1 MDKNQIKKFSQ
12 SVVSFNFPSL
22 LEPQHQSWERFSLE
36 RLPELF
42 SEVFPVLDH
51 TGQRWKIEF
60 INCYLDKPN
69 YSSFWEAANKGES
82 YTAPLKANFRV
93 INLRTKQSDKEEIF
107 LLDCPIMTEQ
117 GSFIIN
123 GIERVIVPQLVRSPG
138 VFFDYQE
145 FNGLKYFS
153 AAIIPERGTW
163 LDFQSLKEG
172 IIQTRINRRKNVTA
186 TTFLRAI
193 GLSTDEDIKKSF
205 RDLDKNSIQ
214 YISDTLAQD
223 TTHNQEEATM
233 KIYQLLRPGDAATSD
248 IAKDFVHNMFFDFF
262 HYDLTEVG
270 RWKIN
275 QRLYPDNKKPI
286 KPEDRILKV
295 EDIILA
301 IKEVLRLNNDPKAQ
315 ADIIDHLGNRR
326 VRGPGEL
333 LKSSLRPAFLRMRRS
348 IQDKMST
355 ANNEISLVPA
365 ALVDG
370 RPLAMAMRRFFGASS
385 FSQFLD
391 SDNPLSALENKRR
404 LSATGPGGLIKRRAG
419 FEVRDVQPSHYGRIC
434 PIETPEGQNV
444 GLVTH
449 LATGARINHYGF
461 LETPYYKVRQGK
473 ITKDVVYLDAYEE
486 EKFKITH
493 GGIPTDALGN
503 IMLDEVDGR
512 YQGKPLKME
521 KKEVELI
528 DVSPNQIISVAASLI
543 PFLRN
548 DDANRAMMGCN
559 MQRQAV
565 PLVQPQAPMV
575 GTGVEGRI
583 ARESGQ
589 VILAE
594 EGGKVV
600 ELDGQH
606 LKVGRRV
613 YPLRTF
619 QQSNQYTCFHQRPV
633 VEIGQVVQ
641 KGDIL
646 AEGASINQGKL
657 ALGTNI
663 LVAFMPFRGMNFEDA
678 IVLSE
683 RLVKVDALTSIR
695 IEDFVCDV
703 RSTELGP
710 EITTP
715 DIPNVGEDKL
725 KDLDEEGIIRPGAE
739 VEPGD
744 ILVGKISPKGQ
755 VELSPEERLV
765 KAIFGEKAK
774 EVKDASLVLPHG
786 QKGRVVNVQ
795 IFSREEGS
803 QLASGVLRR
812 IKIQIAQL
820 RNIEAGDKLS
830 GRHGNKGV
838 ISYILPEEEM
848 PFLADGTPV
857 DIVLNP
863 VGVIS
868 RMNIGQILETHLGWA
883 ASKLHYLTEAPGLL
897 GVKIATIKK
906 ELKKANLPESGQAW
920 LYDGRTGERL
930 SHPVTVGIMYI
941 LKLHHMVQDKIHMRS
956 IGPYSLITQQP
967 LGGKAHF
974 GGQRFGEMEVWAL
987 EAYGAAY
994 TLQEMMTIKSD
1005 DIRGRSE
1012 AYEDILQGR
1021 PVEHWYRPASVDLLI
1036 NELKALALNIKLDIE
1051 N

>member
-1 MDKNQIKKFSQ
+1 MKKNQLKQFSQPIIPFDFPPLLESQYQSWKKFS
-12 SVVSFNFPSL
+12 
-22 LEPQHQSWERFSLE
+22 LEK
-36 RLPELF
+36 LPESF
-42 SEVFPVLDH
+42 SKIFPVLDH
-51 TGQRWKIEF
+51 TGKHWKIEF
-60 INCYLDKPN
+60 LSCGLDKPN
-69 YSSFWEAANKGES
+69 YPSFWEAVRKGES
-82 YTAPLKANFRV
+82 YTAPLKAKFRV
-93 INLRTKQSDKEEIF
+93 INLKTKKSAKEEIF
-107 LLDCPIMTEQ
+107 LLDCPIMTTQ

-123 GIERVIVPQLVRSPG
+123 GIERVIVSQLVRSPG
-138 VFFDYQE
+138 VFFDRQE
-145 FNGLKYFS
+145 ADSLKYFEV
-153 AAIIPERGTW
+153 AIIPERGAW
-163 LDFQSLKEG
+163 LSFQSTKEG
-172 IIQTRINRRKNVTA
+172 TIQTRINRRKNVLA
-186 TTFLRAI
+186 TTFLRAM
-193 GLSTDEDIKKSF
+193 GLPTDQDIKKAF
-205 RDLDKNSIQ
+205 RGLDKNSIKH
-214 YISDTLAQD
+214 ITDTLAQD

-233 KIYQLLRPGDAATSD
+233 KIYQLLRPGDAVTND
-248 IAKDFVHNMFFDFF
+248 IARDFIRNMFFDSF
-262 HYDLTEVG
+262 HYDLAEVG

-275 QRLYPDNKKPI
+275 QRLYPNYKKPI
-286 KPEDRILKV
+286 KFKDRVLKI

-301 IKEVLRLNNDPKAQ
+301 IKEVIRLDHDPQAQ
-315 ADIIDHLGNRR
+315 SDIIDHLGNRR

-333 LKSSLRPAFLRMRRS
+333 LQSSLRPAFLRIRRN

-355 ANNEISLVPA
+355 ANEIDLVPA
-365 ALVDG
+365 DLVDG
-370 RPLAMAMRRFFGASS
+370 RPLSMAVKRFFGASS

-404 LSATGPGGLIKRRAG
+404 LSATGPGGLMKRRAG

-449 LATGARINHYGF
+449 LAIGAKINRYGF
-461 LETPYYKVRQGK
+461 IETPYFKVRQGK
-473 ITKDVVYLDAYEE
+473 ITKEVVYLDAYEE
-486 EKFKITH
+486 EQFKITH
-493 GGIPTDALGN
+493 SGIPLDATGN
-503 IMLDEVDGR
+503 IMLEEVDGR
-512 YQGKPLKME
+512 YQGKPTRIS

-565 PLVQPQAPMV
+565 PLVQPQAPLV
-575 GTGVEGRI
+575 GTGVEGRV

-589 VILAE
+589 VILAK

-600 ELDGQH
+600 EVDGQH
-606 LKVGRRV
+606 IKVGRHD
-613 YPLRTF
+613 YQLRTF

-633 VEIGQVVQ
+633 VENDQVVK

-657 ALGTNI
+657 ALGRNV
-663 LVAFMPFRGMNFEDA
+663 LVAFMSFRGMNYEDA
-678 IVLSE
+678 IVFSE
-683 RLVKVDALTSIR
+683 RLVKIDAFTSIR
-695 IEDFVCDV
+695 IEDFICDV

-710 EITTP
+710 EVTTP

-725 KDLDEEGIIRPGAE
+725 KDLDEEGIIRVGAE
-739 VEPGD
+739 VKPGD

-786 QKGRVVNVQ
+786 QQGRVVNVQ
-795 IFSREEGS
+795 IFSREEGA
-803 QLASGVLRR
+803 QLSSGVLRR
-812 IKIQIAQL
+812 IRIQIAQL
-820 RNIEAGDKLS
+820 RKIEAGDKLS

-848 PFLADGTPV
+848 PFLADGTPI

-863 VGVIS
+863 MGVIS

-883 ASKLHYLTEAPGLL
+883 AGKLNYLATAPGLL
-897 GVKIATIKK
+897 GIKVKTIKE
-906 ELKKANLPESGQAW
+906 ELKKANLPESGQTW
-920 LYDGRTGERL
+920 LYDGRTGEKF
-930 SHPVTVGIMYI
+930 SHPITVGMMYV

-1021 PVEHWYRPASVDLLI
+1021 PIEHWYRPASVDLLI
-1036 NELKALALNIKLDIE
+1036 NELKALALNIKLDIK